1 MYNFEPYNV
10 LLAIATNIPVLLKT
24 AFVLQGHNL
33 KEIMEIG
40 HIFMSE
46 LHSTHNAQ
54 LSEPEHETWCF
65 ELDTGLLNIP
75 TAI

>member
-1 MYNFEPYNV
+1 MC
-10 LLAIATNIPVLLKT
+10 
-24 AFVLQGHNL
+24 
-33 KEIMEIG
+33 
-40 HIFMSE
+40 E